1 MKPSATYLAVIILSL
16 LCLSACSHTCRRLS
30 VDEARYW
37 ESLGYQ
43 TRITLYQVNDNMK
56 AGPFLIYT
64 HHAQAQVQVGKDK
77 WKFASNRTLSDNPE
91 YWPIAGGYDY
101 WATNDWYALLIED
114 GNYN

>member
-1 MKPSATYLAVIILSL
+1 M
-16 LCLSACSHTCRRLS
+16 
-30 VDEARYW
+30 DEARYW

-64 HHAQAQVQVGKDK
+64 HHAQAQVRIGDG
-77 WKFASNRTLSDNPE
+77 WKFAANRALSDNPE

-101 WATNDWYALLIED
+101 WATNDWYARLIED